1 MSRPVSSER
10 ANPRWFHKKHYANV
24 YFGVISDN
32 YMKQPEVLH
41 RRVRASLCCKAF
53 VRQYGLRAASAA
65 IRRAKFCCE
74 PSKSAR
80 RLLVPS
86 EVSSSRT
93 RKRIGGGSFAV
104 DSLSS
109 GSIAM
114 FRGSVWPTIIRSIGR
129 KGPAPW
135 EGSAGRKRAPCGRLC
150 SLLLFKVVTTG
161 NQFDINVDKLPP
173 KYGALRPLH
182 RL

>member
-1 MSRPVSSER
+1 
-10 ANPRWFHKKHYANV
+10 
-24 YFGVISDN
+24 
-32 YMKQPEVLH
+32 MKQPESCIVECE
-41 RRVRASLCCKAF
+41 RACA
-53 VRQYGLRAASAA
+53 
-65 IRRAKFCCE
+65 
-74 PSKSAR
+74 AR
-80 RLLVPS
+80 RLCVNTVYAPRVPQF
-86 EVSSSRT
+86 VAP
-93 RKRIGGGSFAV
+93 SFAANHQKARGDCWYRPKFQV
-104 DSLSS
+104 PGPGSASEAIHMRLPHRGRLRCFAVRSGRPSLH
-109 GSIAM
+109 
-114 FRGSVWPTIIRSIGR
+114 PPIGR